1 MFITNQESLKVKNFN
16 IEPKKPKGKNKIAIN
31 NIEI

>member
-16 IEPKKPKGKNKIAIN
+16 IEPKKPKGKKIAIN